1 MQASQ
6 LMMEESRVAEI
17 PRFLDLQQQSSI
29 VLHQKQVAFDEEGR
43 CCGCYMFK
51 AYCMCDAVRE
61 IFAPTLQDTTT
72 LTSRIEFC
80 LFMHFKEWG
89 RSSNTGKLLN
99 VGLGNERAG
108 IYIFGQE
115 EQERALLEKL
125 YARPSL
131 ILYPNKN
138 AKPITE
144 YRHLFDQATPEEPLR
159 LCVVDTTW
167 SLSAAMDRNLPDDI
181 PRVMID
187 KDLVTGPSRFLNRK
201 QSIHKHKVSTI
212 EAVAMSLQAILP
224 NVHGPTAVRSSEDDD
239 TLPLELQCYRTA
251 LEYSVDSV
259 LKQGGKKLAYG
270 HTIVPQYD
278 KMKHTEENVQHG
290 PVTKPVMEKP
300 VECMC
305 CHSRRIGD
313 DGANLDHLVN
323 FKNFGR
329 KHKEFPRAQIEYPV
343 EGERIST
350 KEQFLRD
357 IAREQLSTG
366 QGVTDTEIAI
376 QFRMWRCSNCKEY
389 FPCRL

>member
-1 MQASQ
+1 
-6 LMMEESRVAEI
+6 
-17 PRFLDLQQQSSI
+17 
-29 VLHQKQVAFDEEGR
+29 
-43 CCGCYMFK
+43 
-51 AYCMCDAVRE
+51 
-61 IFAPTLQDTTT
+61 
-72 LTSRIEFC
+72 
-80 LFMHFKEWG
+80 
-89 RSSNTGKLLN
+89 
-99 VGLGNERAG
+99 
-108 IYIFGQE
+108 
-115 EQERALLEKL
+115 
-125 YARPSL
+125 
-131 ILYPNKN
+131 
-138 AKPITE
+138 
-144 YRHLFDQATPEEPLR
+144 
-159 LCVVDTTW
+159 
-167 SLSAAMDRNLPDDI
+167 MDRNLPDDI
-181 PRVMID
+181 PRAMID

-224 NVHGPTAVRSSEDDD
+224 NAHGSTAARSSEDDD

-259 LKQGGKKLAYG
+259 LKQGGKKVAYG
-270 HTIVPQYD
+270 HIIVPQYD
-278 KMKHTEENVQHG
+278 KMKPTEDDVQHG
-290 PVTKPVMEKP
+290 PVKKPTMEKP

-323 FKNFGR
+323 FKNFGH
-329 KHKEFPRAQIEYPV
+329 KHKEFPRALIEHPV

-350 KEQFLRD
+350 KEKFLRD

>member
-6 LMMEESRVAEI
+6 LMMEESIAAEV
-17 PRFLDLQQQSSI
+17 PRLDLKQHSTNI
-29 VLHQKQVAFDEEGR
+29 LNQKHAIFDEEGR
-43 CCGCYMFK
+43 CYGCYMFK
-51 AYCMCDAVRE
+51 AYCMCDAVRG
-61 IFAPTLQDTTT
+61 IFAPTLEDTTT

-89 RSSNTGKLLN
+89 RASNTGKLLN
-99 VGLGNERAG
+99 VGLGDERAG

-115 EQERALLEKL
+115 EQERALVEKL
-125 YARPSL
+125 HARPSL

-212 EAVAMSLQAILP
+212 EAVAIALQAVLP
-224 NVHGPTAVRSSEDDD
+224 NVHTPTAASSPEDDD
-239 TLPLELQCYRTA
+239 TLPSELRCYRTA

-259 LKQGGKKLAYG
+259 LKQAGKKIAYG

-278 KMKHTEENVQHG
+278 KMKPTEENVHFG

-305 CHSRRIGD
+305 CHSRRIGE
-313 DGANLDHLVN
+313 DGASLDHLVN

-329 KHKEFPRAQIEYPV
+329 KQKVFPRSQIEYPV

-357 IAREQLSTG
+357 VAREHLTTG

-389 FPCRL
+389 FPSRL